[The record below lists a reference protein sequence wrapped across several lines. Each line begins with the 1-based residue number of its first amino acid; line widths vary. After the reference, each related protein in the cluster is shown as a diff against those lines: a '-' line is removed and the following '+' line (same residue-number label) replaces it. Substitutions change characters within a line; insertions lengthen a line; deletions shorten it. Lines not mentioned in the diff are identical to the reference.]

1 MDEFQEKLNKYY
13 TLKNNYIENTTKLK
27 ETIFDKT
34 NLSKKEKRNLFL
46 EKKPKC
52 VNCNRDVGT
61 LFEVTKKD
69 LIRTLTAKCGST
81 ADPCPLHLELNIGY
95 YLLYNE
101 DLKNA
106 EQKINDLKLQI
117 ILLKNNLL
125 YHYGNKTHI
134 MSEFNRIK
142 DELTS
147 EIDLYEF
154 TLSQCNQF
162 LNLEEKEK
170 IHTTLL
176 HDISEAI
183 ELFQNKCKEYDLNPS
198 ATLLKES
205 IDIYVEQIIPLIEE
219 KNKNNFHLIQTKYNI
234 HNLEMIIETPEIIHW
249 VEGMPIKKKEK
260 KEKKEKPE
268 KEKKVKT
275 VKIITDEQ
283 LVKPKRTLKKKIG
296 TIILEGEE
304 GKGLKEIDLEEEK
317 EEMEE
322 ITDLDNIEQ
331 ERKSIRF
338 NEDNNQEIYDG
349 IVTYPSDYFE
359 GNDDDDEDEEQEPL
373 KFGDFIDNLEAE
385 EIKTE

>member
-1 MDEFQEKLNKYY
+1 
-13 TLKNNYIENTTKLK
+13 
-27 ETIFDKT
+27 
-34 NLSKKEKRNLFL
+34 
-46 EKKPKC
+46 
-52 VNCNRDVGT
+52 
-61 LFEVTKKD
+61 LFELSKKD
-69 LIRTLTAKCGST
+69 LIKTLKAKCGST

-95 YLLYNE
+95 YMLYNE

-125 YHYGNKTHI
+125 YHYGNKTKI
-134 MSEFNRIK
+134 MSDFNRIK

-170 IHTTLL
+170 LHTTLL

-183 ELFQNKCKEYDLNPS
+183 ELFQTKCKEYHLNPS
-198 ATLLKES
+198 HVLLKES
-205 IDIYVEQIIPLIEE
+205 IDIYIEQILPLIEE

-234 HNLEMIIETPEIIHW
+234 HNLEMIIETPEIVHW

-268 KEKKVKT
+268 KEKKART
-275 VKIITDEQ
+275 VKVITEEQ

-304 GKGLKEIDLEEEK
+304 GKGLEEIDLEEEK
-317 EEMEE
+317 EEEKEEEEIEE
-322 ITDLDNIEQ
+322 ITDLDNIIE
-331 ERKSIRF
+331 ERRSIQI
-338 NEDNNQEIYDG
+338 NEDKNEEIYDG
-349 IVTYPSDYFE
+349 IITYPSGYFGE
-359 GNDDDDEDEEQEPL
+359 VNDDSDDDEDNEPL
-373 KFGDFIDNLEAE
+373 KFGDFITIDNLAE
-385 EIKTE
+385 EIKT